1 MVSTISLP
9 SPPRYH
15 RIMCRLFGLH
25 ADRRV
30 VTATFWLLEA
40 PDNLLEQS
48 KRNPD
53 GTGLGVFE
61 ADGRPVVDKQPMAAW
76 QDSQFATEAH
86 ELTGTTFIAHVRY
99 SSSAALEL
107 RNTHPFLQDDRIF
120 AHNGVV
126 TGLDVVDARLRE
138 LGVDDLVQGDTDSER
153 IFALI
158 TACIRRRDGDVGIGI
173 VDAVGW
179 LAETVPIFAVNMLLS
194 TATDMWA
201 LRYPET
207 HELYLLDRRDVDD
220 RRLRMRSDRITAHS
234 DHLTSD
240 ASVVFASEPMD
251 DDDWALLAPGELVH
265 VDADLQIDR
274 RIAFPDPPKHQLR
287 HEDLTAQA
295 AASQHASVA

>member
-1 MVSTISLP
+1 
-9 SPPRYH
+9 
-15 RIMCRLFGLH
+15 MCRLFGLH

-40 PDNLLEQS
+40 PDNLVEQS

-61 ADGRPVVDKQPMAAW
+61 ADGKPVLDKRPMPAW

-99 SSSAALEL
+99 SSGAALEV

-126 TGLDVVDARLRE
+126 TGLDVVDSRLRE

-158 TACIRRRDGDVGIGI
+158 TACIRRRNGDVGTGI

-234 DHLTSD
+234 EHLTSD
-240 ASVVFASEPMD
+240 ASVLFASEPMD
-251 DDDWALLAPGELVH
+251 DDDWQLLTPGELVH

-274 RIAFPDPPKHQLR
+274 RIVFSGPPKHQLR

-295 AASQHASVA
+295 ASSQHASVA

>member
-1 MVSTISLP
+1 
-9 SPPRYH
+9 
-15 RIMCRLFGLH
+15 MCRLFGLH
-25 ADRRV
+25 ADRLV

-40 PDNLLEQS
+40 PDNLVEQS

-61 ADGRPVVDKQPMAAW
+61 ADGKPVLDKQPIAAW
-76 QDSQFATEAH
+76 QDSQFAIEAH
-86 ELTGTTFIAHVRY
+86 ELSGTTFIAHVRY

-138 LGVDDLVQGDTDSER
+138 LGVDDLVQGETDSER

-158 TACIRRRDGDVGIGI
+158 TGCIRRHDGDVGAGI

-179 LAETVPIFAVNMLLS
+179 LGETVPIFAVNMLLS

-220 RRLRMRSDRITAHS
+220 RRLRMHSDRITAHS
-234 DHLTSD
+234 EHLTSD
-240 ASVVFASEPMD
+240 ASVLFASEPMD
-251 DDDWALLAPGELVH
+251 DDDWQLLAPGELVY

-274 RIAFPDPPKHQLR
+274 RIAFADAPKHQLR

>member
-1 MVSTISLP
+1 
-9 SPPRYH
+9 
-15 RIMCRLFGLH
+15 MCRLFGLH

-40 PDNLLEQS
+40 PDNLVDQS

-61 ADGRPVVDKQPMAAW
+61 ADGKPVVDKQPMAAW

-99 SSSAALEL
+99 SSSAALEV

-126 TGLDVVDARLRE
+126 DALDVVDARLRA

-158 TACIRRRDGDVGIGI
+158 TACIRRRGGDVGAGI

-179 LAETVPIFAVNMLLS
+179 LAETVPIFAVNVLLS

-207 HELYLLDRRDVDD
+207 HELYLLDRRDVDG

-234 DHLTSD
+234 EHLTSD
-240 ASVVFASEPMD
+240 GSVLFASEPMD
-251 DDDWALLAPGELVH
+251 DADWQLLAPGELVH
-265 VDADLQIDR
+265 VDANLQIDR
-274 RIAFPDPPKHQLR
+274 RIALSDPPKHQLR
-287 HEDLTAQA
+287 HQDLSTRA
-295 AASQHASVA
+295 AASQHPSVA

>member
-1 MVSTISLP
+1 
-9 SPPRYH
+9 
-15 RIMCRLFGLH
+15 MCRLFGLH
-25 ADRRV
+25 ADRLV

-40 PDNLLEQS
+40 PDNLVEQS

-61 ADGRPVVDKQPMAAW
+61 ADGKPVLDKQPMAAW
-76 QDSQFATEAH
+76 QDSQFAIEAH

-138 LGVDDLVQGDTDSER
+138 LGVDDLVQGETDSER

-158 TACIRRRDGDVGIGI
+158 TGCIRRHDGDVGAGI

-179 LAETVPIFAVNMLLS
+179 LGETVPIFAVNMLLS

-220 RRLRMRSDRITAHS
+220 RRLRMHSDRITAHS
-234 DHLTSD
+234 EHLTSD
-240 ASVVFASEPMD
+240 ASVLFASEPMD
-251 DDDWALLAPGELVH
+251 DDDWQLLAPGELVH

-274 RIAFPDPPKHQLR
+274 RIAVADAPKHQLR
-287 HEDLTAQA
+287 HEDLTAHA

>member
-1 MVSTISLP
+1 
-9 SPPRYH
+9 
-15 RIMCRLFGLH
+15 MCRLFGLH
-25 ADRRV
+25 ADRRA

-40 PDNLLEQS
+40 PDNLVEQS

-61 ADGRPVVDKQPMAAW
+61 ADGKPVLYKQPIAAW
-76 QDSQFATEAH
+76 QDSQFAAEAH
-86 ELTGTTFIAHVRY
+86 EVTGTTFIAHVRY

-153 IFALI
+153 TFALI
-158 TACIRRRDGDVGIGI
+158 TACIRRHNGDVGAGI

-194 TATDMWA
+194 TSTDMWA

-207 HELYLLDRRDVDD
+207 HELYLLDRRDIDD

-234 DHLTSD
+234 EQLTSD
-240 ASVVFASEPMD
+240 ASVLFASEPMD
-251 DDDWALLAPGELVH
+251 DDDWQLLPPGELVH

>member
-1 MVSTISLP
+1 
-9 SPPRYH
+9 
-15 RIMCRLFGLH
+15 MCRLFGLH

-40 PDNLLEQS
+40 PDNLVEQS

-61 ADGRPVVDKQPMAAW
+61 ADGKPVLYKQPMAAW

-99 SSSAALEL
+99 SSSAALEV

-126 TGLDVVDARLRE
+126 DAPDVVDARFRE
-138 LGVDDLVQGDTDSER
+138 LGVGDLVQGETDSER

-158 TACIRRRDGDVGIGI
+158 TACIRRHDGDVGAGI
-173 VDAVGW
+173 FDAVDW

-207 HELYLLDRRDVDD
+207 HELYLLDRRDVDAKL
-220 RRLRMRSDRITAHS
+220 LRMRSDRITAHS
-234 DHLTSD
+234 DQLTSD
-240 ASVVFASEPMD
+240 ASVLFASEPMD
-251 DDDWALLAPGELVH
+251 DDDWQLLAPGELAH

-274 RIAFPDPPKHQLR
+274 RIAFPDPPKHRLR

>member
-1 MVSTISLP
+1 
-9 SPPRYH
+9 
-15 RIMCRLFGLH
+15 MCRLFGLH

-40 PDNLLEQS
+40 PDNLVEQS

-61 ADGRPVVDKQPMAAW
+61 ADGKPVLYKQPIAAW
-76 QDSQFATEAH
+76 QDSQFAAEAH
-86 ELTGTTFIAHVRY
+86 EVTGTTFIAHVRY

-158 TACIRRRDGDVGIGI
+158 TACIRRHNGDVGAGI

-194 TATDMWA
+194 TSTDMWA

-207 HELYLLDRRDVDD
+207 HELYLLDRRDIDD

-234 DHLTSD
+234 EQLTSD
-240 ASVVFASEPMD
+240 ASVLFASEPMD
-251 DDDWALLAPGELVH
+251 DDDWQLLPPGELVH

>member
-1 MVSTISLP
+1 
-9 SPPRYH
+9 
-15 RIMCRLFGLH
+15 MCRLFGLH
-25 ADRRV
+25 AGRRV

-40 PDNLLEQS
+40 PDNLVEQS

-53 GTGLGVFE
+53 GSGIGVFD
-61 ADGRPVVDKQPMAAW
+61 ADGKPVVDKQPMAAW

-99 SSSAALEL
+99 SSSAALEV

-126 TGLDVVDARLRE
+126 TGLDMVDARLRE
-138 LGVDDLVQGDTDSER
+138 LGVGDLVQGDTDSER

-158 TACIRRRDGDVGIGI
+158 TACIRSGGDVGAGI

-179 LAETVPIFAVNMLLS
+179 LAETVPIFAINMLLS

-220 RRLRMRSDRITAHS
+220 RRLRLRSARITAHS
-234 DHLTSD
+234 DHLTSE

-251 DDDWALLAPGELVH
+251 DADWQLLAPGESVH
-265 VDADLQIDR
+265 VDAELKIDR
-274 RIAFPDPPKHQLR
+274 RIALPDPPKHQLR
-287 HEDLTAQA
+287 HQDLSAQA

>member
-1 MVSTISLP
+1 
-9 SPPRYH
+9 
-15 RIMCRLFGLH
+15 MCRLFGLH

-40 PDNLLEQS
+40 PDNLVEQS
-48 KRNPD
+48 RKNPD

-61 ADGRPVVDKQPMAAW
+61 ADGKAVVYKEPVAAW
-76 QDSQFATEAH
+76 HDREFATEAH

-99 SSSAALEL
+99 SSSAALEV
-107 RNTHPFLQDDRIF
+107 RNTHPFVQDDRIF

-138 LGVDDLVQGDTDSER
+138 LGIDDLVQGQTDSER

-158 TACIRRRDGDVGIGI
+158 TACIRRHDGDVGAGI

-179 LAETVPIFAVNMLLS
+179 LAETVPVFAVNILLS

-234 DHLTSD
+234 EQLASE

-251 DDDWALLAPGELVH
+251 DDDWQLLASGELVH

-274 RIAFPDPPKHQLR
+274 SIVFPEPPKHQLR
-287 HEDLTAQA
+287 HEDLSGQA

>member
-1 MVSTISLP
+1 
-9 SPPRYH
+9 
-15 RIMCRLFGLH
+15 MCRLFGLH

-40 PDNLLEQS
+40 PDNLVEQS

-61 ADGRPVVDKQPMAAW
+61 AGGKPVLFKEPVAAW
-76 QDSQFATEAH
+76 QDSEFATEAH

-99 SSSAALEL
+99 SSSAALEV
-107 RNTHPFLQDDRIF
+107 RNTHPFLQDNRIF

-126 TGLDVVDARLRE
+126 TGLDVVDTRLRE
-138 LGVDDLVQGDTDSER
+138 LGVEELVQGETDSER
-153 IFALI
+153 VFALI
-158 TACIRRRDGDVGIGI
+158 TACIRMHDGDVGAGI

-179 LAETVPIFAVNMLLS
+179 LAETVPIFALNVLLS

-207 HELYLLDRRDVDD
+207 HELYMLDRRDVSD
-220 RRLRMRSDRITAHS
+220 RHLRMDSRRITAHS
-234 DHLTSD
+234 EHLSEH

-251 DDDWALLAPGELVH
+251 DDDWQLLAPGELVH
-265 VDADLQIDR
+265 VDADVRPTRQL
-274 RIAFPDPPKHQLR
+274 AFPDPPKHQLC
-287 HEDLTAQA
+287 HEDLTSQA
-295 AASQHASVA
+295 AASQHASNT

>member
-1 MVSTISLP
+1 
-9 SPPRYH
+9 
-15 RIMCRLFGLH
+15 MCRLFGLH

-40 PDNLLEQS
+40 PDNLVEQS

-61 ADGRPVVDKQPMAAW
+61 ADGKPVVYKQPIAAW
-76 QDSQFATEAH
+76 QDSQFAAEAH
-86 ELTGTTFIAHVRY
+86 EVTGTTFIAHVRY

-158 TACIRRRDGDVGIGI
+158 TASTRRHNGDVSAGI

-179 LAETVPIFAVNMLLS
+179 LAETVPVFAVNMLLS
-194 TATDMWA
+194 TSTDMWA

-207 HELYLLDRRDVDD
+207 HQLYLLDRRDIDG
-220 RRLRMRSDRITAHS
+220 RRLRMHSDRITAHCEQ
-234 DHLTSD
+234 LTSD
-240 ASVVFASEPMD
+240 ASVLFASEPMD
-251 DDDWALLAPGELVH
+251 DDDWRLLAPGELVH

-287 HEDLTAQA
+287 HEDLTARA

>member
-1 MVSTISLP
+1 
-9 SPPRYH
+9 
-15 RIMCRLFGLH
+15 MCRLFGLH

-40 PDNLLEQS
+40 PDNLVEQS

-61 ADGRPVVDKQPMAAW
+61 ADGKPVIDKQPIAAW

-99 SSSAALEL
+99 SSSAALEV

-158 TACIRRRDGDVGIGI
+158 TGCVRRARRRCRRRNRRRGR
-173 VDAVGW
+173 
-179 LAETVPIFAVNMLLS
+179 LA
-194 TATDMWA
+194 
-201 LRYPET
+201 
-207 HELYLLDRRDVDD
+207 RRDC
-220 RRLRMRSDRITAHS
+220 
-234 DHLTSD
+234 
-240 ASVVFASEPMD
+240 
-251 DDDWALLAPGELVH
+251 
-265 VDADLQIDR
+265 ADLRGQPAAEYRDR
-274 RIAFPDPPKHQLR
+274 YVG
-287 HEDLTAQA
+287 A
-295 AASQHASVA
+295 ALSGNPRAVSA

>member
-1 MVSTISLP
+1 
-9 SPPRYH
+9 
-15 RIMCRLFGLH
+15 MCRLFGLH

-40 PDNLLEQS
+40 PDNLVEQS

-61 ADGRPVVDKQPMAAW
+61 ADGKPVLYKQPMAAW

-99 SSSAALEL
+99 SSSAALEV
-107 RNTHPFLQDDRIF
+107 RNTHPFVQDDRIF

-126 TGLDVVDARLRE
+126 DALDVVDARLRE
-138 LGVDDLVQGDTDSER
+138 LGVGDLVQGETDSER
-153 IFALI
+153 IFALV
-158 TACIRRRDGDVGIGI
+158 TACIRRHDGDVGAGI

-179 LAETVPIFAVNMLLS
+179 LAETVPIFAVNVLLS

-207 HELYLLDRRDVDD
+207 HKLYLLDRRDVDA

-234 DHLTSD
+234 EHLTSD
-240 ASVVFASEPMD
+240 ASVLFASEPMD
-251 DDDWALLAPGELVH
+251 DDDWQLLAPGELVH

-274 RIAFPDPPKHQLR
+274 RIAFADAPKHQLR